1 MAGPGAHQANINNFV
16 VAHNAIVK
24 AAGYGGINVTTAH
37 NRVHFNC
44 DLDPT
49 KSGVTTRV
57 CPLKLVQQVTTNF
70 CSGRYFVDSDN
81 RLASEYEGEFTHLI
95 GRLQNSN
102 ETGCFV
108 YIKLKKE
115 RRPEYKLN
123 FQYYVE
129 TVTVTATPRLHV
141 GNGPNSQTSN
151 ITIPNAAVVPDW

>member
-1 MAGPGAHQANINNFV
+1 MAGAHQANINNFV
-16 VAHNAIVK
+16 VAHNAIVT
-24 AAGYGGINVTTAH
+24 AAGYGGINVTTPH

-49 KSGVTTRV
+49 KSGVMTRV

-70 CSGRYFVDSDN
+70 RSGHYFLDSDN
-81 RLASEYEGEFTHLI
+81 RLASEYEAEFTHLI
-95 GRLQNSN
+95 GRLRNSN
-102 ETGCFV
+102 QTGRFV

-123 FQYYVE
+123 FRYYVE

-151 ITIPNAAVVPDW
+151 RTIPNAAVVPDW